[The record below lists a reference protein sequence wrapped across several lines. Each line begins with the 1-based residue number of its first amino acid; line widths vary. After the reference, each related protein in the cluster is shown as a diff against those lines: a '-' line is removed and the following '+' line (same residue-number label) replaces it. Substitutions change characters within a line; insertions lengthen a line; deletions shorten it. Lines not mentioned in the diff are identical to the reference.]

1 MFQKLLFTFVVA
13 AISGIA
19 ATSAFACGG
28 SSGAS
33 ASKPVVTAPPT
44 TANSTTITRR
54 YSYDPGISA
63 GSYRVPR
70 YQGSSRGQFN
80 GIRGADAK
88 VRGQY

>member
-1 MFQKLLFTFVVA
+1 MFQKFLFMFVVTVMA
-13 AISGIA
+13 GTA

-33 ASKPVVTAPPT
+33 ASKPVVVAPPT
-44 TANSTTITRR
+44 AANSTTITRS
-54 YSYDPGISA
+54 YSYDPGMSA